1 MANAD
6 FMAPPPDPAPMELRP
21 FGLRAT
27 EVTPYAPGPPR
38 ALPFLLTRVPAGF
51 ASPADDHVDCTLDLN
66 DLVIKHP
73 AATFFVRVEGDS
85 MTGANI
91 SDGDVL
97 VVDRAVEPT
106 DGKIVVAVLD
116 GELAVKRIRVRE
128 GRVYLVSENDLYP
141 PIPVEGEQEL
151 VIWGVVT
158 HVVHA
163 CK

>member
-1 MANAD
+1 
-6 FMAPPPDPAPMELRP
+6 MELRRL
-21 FGLRAT
+21 GLRAT
-27 EVTPYAPGPPR
+27 DVIPYAPGPP
-38 ALPFLLTRVPAGF
+38 LPLPLLLTRVPAGF
-51 ASPADDHVDCTLDLN
+51 ASPADDHVDCSLDLN
-66 DLVIKHP
+66 DLVVKHP

-91 SDGDVL
+91 TDGDIL
-97 VVDRAVEPT
+97 VVDRAVEPA

-116 GELAVKRIRVRE
+116 GELAVKRIRVRG
-128 GRVYLVSENDLYP
+128 GRVCLVSENDLYP